1 MSSATVYLVGPPVQD
16 AADIGDLLQAEVHRQ
31 LGREFKD
38 WYHVRCVVLVHLK
51 DHGSCNVE
59 SVMRKDT
66 QGYSV

>member
-16 AADIGDLLQAEVHRQ
+16 AADIGDLLQAEIHRP

-38 WYHVRCVVLVHLK
+38 LYYVRCVVLFHLK
-51 DHGSCNVE
+51 HHGSCNVE
-59 SVMRKDT
+59 SVMRKDA

>member
-16 AADIGDLLQAEVHRQ
+16 AADIGDLPHAEVHHP
-31 LGREFKD
+31 LGHEFKD
-38 WYHVRCVVLVHLK
+38 LYYVRGIVLFHLK